1 MRKSMQVT
9 LSKICR
15 INVYLFLF
23 LREGTFF
30 DPQNNVEKVIIK
42 SNLFTLNMLSL
53 ILVGFKK
60 FMTNL

>member
-15 INVYLFLF
+15 IKVCLFLI

-30 DPQNNVEKVIIK
+30 DPQSNVEKVIIK

>member
-15 INVYLFLF
+15 IKVCLFLF

-30 DPQNNVEKVIIK
+30 DQQNNVEKVIIK
-42 SNLFTLNMLSL
+42 SNLFTLNILSL